1 MRVAGPNFTK
11 QPQRRG
17 IALLEVMIAVGILTF
32 TVTAITSAI
41 VGGQQQTMEAR
52 TKIVCAVAA
61 ESLLS
66 QITQEP
72 WESIDTWHG
81 YKEDVGTI
89 TDPIGIPMEG
99 DWNNIGRTVSVV
111 ASEVQVSQLEVFI
124 VGRTVTVS
132 AFTENGRILSTIER
146 FVPEPQS

>member
-1 MRVAGPNFTK
+1 MRVVRYNSSK
-11 QPQRRG
+11 QLQKRG

-32 TVTAITSAI
+32 AVTAITSAI

-52 TKIVCAVAA
+52 TKIVGAVAA

-66 QITQEP
+66 QITQVP

-81 YKEDVGTI
+81 YTEEVGTI

-99 DWNNIGRTVSVV
+99 DWNNIGRMVSVV
-111 ASEVQVSQLEVFI
+111 ASEVQVDPLEVFI

-132 AFTENGRILSTIER
+132 SFTESGRILSTIER
-146 FVPEPQS
+146 FIPEPQS